1 MTMENVEP
9 TMSLHRAAEDGIL
22 EQVQAHLN
30 KGCNINALDKDKMS
44 ALHHA
49 AFNSHKEIVALL
61 LMHGADVNVKGQEGQ
76 VTPLHLA
83 AVRNDREVVEFLL
96 THGADIHAEDLYG
109 RKPIHYAKS
118 FRQTQI
124 MDLLLQYENR

>member
-1 MTMENVEP
+1 MKENIEP
-9 TMSLHRAAEDGIL
+9 VISLHQAAEDGIL
-22 EQVQAHLN
+22 DQVRANLG
-30 KGCNINALDKDKMS
+30 KKCNINALDKDKMS

-49 AFNSHKEIVALL
+49 VFNSHKEIVTLL
-61 LMHGADVNVKGQEGQ
+61 LEHDADINIKGQEGQ

-83 AVRNDREVVEFLL
+83 AVRNNREIVELL
-96 THGADIHAEDLYG
+96 LKKGADLHAEDLYG

>member
-1 MTMENVEP
+1 MTMENIEP

-44 ALHHA
+44 PLHHA
-49 AFNSHKEIVALL
+49 VFNGHKEIVTLL
-61 LMHGADVNVKGQEGQ
+61 LEHGANINLKGQEGQ

-83 AVRNDREVVEFLL
+83 AVRNNKEIVELL
-96 THGADIHAEDLYG
+96 LQKGADLHAEDLYG